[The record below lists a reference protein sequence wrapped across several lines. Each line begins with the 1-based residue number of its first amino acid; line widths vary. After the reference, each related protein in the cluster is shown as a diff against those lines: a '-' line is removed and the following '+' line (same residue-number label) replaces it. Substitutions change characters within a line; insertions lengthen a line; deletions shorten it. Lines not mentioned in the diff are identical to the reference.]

1 MDSLAAAVGFSY
13 RHMACTNSQSLDSN
27 FAGIF
32 VQLVARVLALE
43 VVNKLMKVC
52 YEQTICQSQSCQHRP
67 SHTATDRWNAREEP
81 LQGSSPGTQTD
92 RNQRT
97 MTHRN
102 QKKTKGYTFRRQFN
116 QKPSSIPGCPSILT
130 HAPVEMAVE

>member
-52 YEQTICQSQSCQHRP
+52 YEQTDMP
-67 SHTATDRWNAREEP
+67 
-81 LQGSSPGTQTD
+81 
-92 RNQRT
+92 
-97 MTHRN
+97 
-102 QKKTKGYTFRRQFN
+102 K
-116 QKPSSIPGCPSILT
+116 SIMPAQAFTYCY
-130 HAPVEMAVE
+130 